1 MKDSQT
7 ILKRLENLLQPKSVI
22 LTSLYEKRDKNNNTI
37 AKKNKAIA
45 EKQEKIA
52 KLNKDIATLNEENET
67 LVSTLTPIK
76 DNDFKLII
84 STLKLN
90 INIKETLNKLANHLP
105 LQITIR
111 QNDIKDITS
120 SIEEDN
126 KKVAEC
132 TEENN
137 TLEKD
142 ITVALLNQEKLTSL
156 VKEALS
162 GDVKRNRD
170 EVTSILTSVEFT
182 PAEAISAAKLIMFP
196 EDELIPFFKDF
207 TFPEIESKE
216 ESKTDSNEHNSLS
229 DFNIFNIT
237 FDNEKGSADEET
249 GSSPVAVPNEPEDEP
264 TKTDDEP
271 ISLNEDNETFANILE
286 DETPIS
292 FEELKQAFM
301 SSDDEAEE
309 PDKEIADTLEDIALN
324 LENLTSATEE
334 KNEPIEESNVNDDAE
349 ISANPEESEAELNSE
364 PENTE
369 QETKDETPA
378 SKLDL
383 SFLDKS
389 LEDLALVNITSAD
402 VDENKLKE
410 TINSNAIDTSS
421 ISLTIYKYGLD
432 NYLENIN
439 ILKNNGYNPTTMELE
454 KFGISLA
461 LVTPTELQAKL
472 KVLNDYKIDLK
483 MPNGKLALKVLCVP
497 TEKLVDK
504 LDAIIE
510 CQENNLLIYDVNV
523 LSKNV
528 TNIIECIM
536 FCKKYGIPYT
546 EEKNNILVY
555 RPYVYSE
562 SSLEKL
568 VEKKVDLNLLPTK
581 EESNKKLVDYLNQ
594 EVLSCLTDANQS
606 LLTVKLNNATAFD
619 KFTALE
625 QKLESTFMVKGNA
638 YIINGSAFSV
648 QNTKRNLI
656 VLANSNLTASTCE
669 LLTSALFFNS
679 GKDVTNIAKVKESI
693 GEE

>member
-1 MKDSQT
+1 M
-7 ILKRLENLLQPKSVI
+7 
-22 LTSLYEKRDKNNNTI
+22 
-37 AKKNKAIA
+37 
-45 EKQEKIA
+45 
-52 KLNKDIATLNEENET
+52 
-67 LVSTLTPIK
+67 
-76 DNDFKLII
+76 
-84 STLKLN
+84 
-90 INIKETLNKLANHLP
+90 P

-111 QNDIKDITS
+111 ENDIKDITS

-137 TLEKD
+137 ALEKD
-142 ITVALLNQEKLTSL
+142 ITAALLNQEKLTSL

-216 ESKTDSNEHNSLS
+216 ESKTDSNEHDSLS

-237 FDNEKGSADEET
+237 FDNEKESADEET
-249 GSSPVAVPNEPEDEP
+249 GSSPVAVSNEPEDEP
-264 TKTDDEP
+264 
-271 ISLNEDNETFANILE
+271 ISLNGDNETFASILE

-309 PDKEIADTLEDIALN
+309 TDKEMENTLEDIALN
-324 LENLTSATEE
+324 LESLTSATEE
-334 KNEPIEESNVNDDAE
+334 KNEPIEESNVNNEAE
-349 ISANPEESEAELNSE
+349 ISTNPEESEAELNSE

-369 QETKDETPA
+369 LETKDETPA

-439 ILKNNGYNPTTMELE
+439 ILKNNGYNPTAMELE
-454 KFGISLA
+454 KFGITLA

-497 TEKLVDK
+497 IEELVDK

-594 EVLSCLTDANQS
+594 EVLSCLTDANPS

-669 LLTSALFFNS
+669 LLTLALFFNS